1 MTLDLGVRLFGGIAI
16 ALANDFLGLLLGE
29 RDSLEDS
36 SGFFYLVSS
45 NIFLVFNASPLFEV
59 DARESRKLGVSITAG
74 FECIL
79 GCDFSSFPVLI
90 GFGRSLAF
98 RIAAGSPLGSL
109 VTAASVIS
117 YILVRTTSG
126 FSTWAR

>member
-1 MTLDLGVRLFGGIAI
+1 MTLDLGVRLFGGIDF

-36 SGFFYLVSS
+36 SRFFYLVSS
-45 NIFLVFNASPLFEV
+45 NIFLVSNASPLLEV
-59 DARESRKLGVSITAG
+59 DARESRKLGVSIKAG